1 MTHSSAP
8 DTPGGY
14 APAHRV
20 LDAVTRW
27 ARRAPAAT
35 AVRAPDGE
43 FGFAELARHV
53 DALAAALVDAGAGP
67 QTPVGLCT
75 GRSRWL
81 VAGLLAVWRAGATA
95 VPVDDGHP
103 ADRINFALRDAGVKI
118 LLGDR
123 LPPGAAP
130 PKTRTLLP
138 EEAAG
143 QRVSA
148 WAALP
153 DPDDCAY
160 VIYTSGTTGWPKG
173 VEVTYRGLDT
183 LLDALACL
191 GLPAGGLGVNAVSP
205 AFDGWLWCTLL
216 YLCHGQGVALVDL
229 EEGLDAALE
238 AVRPRTVCLTPS
250 LLASCTGDI
259 PSARVLVVA
268 GEPCPPELV
277 RRFGDGRRILNVYG
291 PTETTIA
298 ATWADSHR
306 GDDVRT
312 IGRPLPGYRAHVLDD
327 RRRPVPPGVPGELY
341 LAGAA
346 VARGYRNRP
355 GLTASRFV
363 PDPFGGAGDRMYR
376 TGDVVVER
384 PDGQLEYHG
393 RLDDQVKVRG
403 LRVELGEIERV
414 ALRAPGV
421 RAAAAFVTETGDA
434 VGLAVVPSVAPG
446 TPEDSP
452 TGAPDSPATLDAAPA
467 LALDATPAPAPEPRS
482 APASPP
488 EPDGEARLA
497 AEVRARCAAG
507 LPEAMVP
514 AAVSVVAVLPTL
526 PTGKVDRTALARL
539 SPRGPVAGRPPEGE
553 RELLVCE
560 VLGELL
566 TRPVEDAGADFF
578 ELGGHSLLAARAVSA
593 LRRRT
598 GLRLTMAHLLAA
610 PTAEGLAAA
619 LDRLAEDSLV
629 GTP

>member
-8 DTPGGY
+8 ETPGGY
-14 APAHRV
+14 APAYRV

-81 VAGLLAVWRAGATA
+81 VPGLLAVWRAGATA

-103 ADRINFALRDAGVKI
+103 ADRINFALRDAGAKI

-143 QRVSA
+143 RRVSA
-148 WAALP
+148 WAAPP

-160 VIYTSGTTGWPKG
+160 IIYTSGTTGWPKG

-183 LLDALACL
+183 LLGALAGL
-191 GLPAGGLGVNAVSP
+191 ELPAGGLGVNAVSP

-277 RRFGDGRRILNVYG
+277 RRFGGGRRILNVYG

-298 ATWADSHR
+298 ATWADSRR

-363 PDPFGGAGDRMYR
+363 PDPFGEAGERMYR

-434 VGLAVVPSVAPG
+434 VGLAVVPSAGAAAGRAAPG
-446 TPEDSP
+446 TPQ
-452 TGAPDSPATLDAAPA
+452 GSPALDPAPA
-467 LALDATPAPAPEPRS
+467 LDL
-482 APASPP
+482 
-488 EPDGEARLA
+488 EPDSLPDPLPDQEGEARLA

-514 AAVSVVAVLPTL
+514 AAVAVVAALPTL

-539 SPRGPVAGRPPEGE
+539 SPRGPVTGRPPAGE

-566 TRPVEDAGADFF
+566 ARPVEDAGADFF

-619 LDRLAEDSLV
+619 LDGLAEDSLV
-629 GTP
+629 GTA